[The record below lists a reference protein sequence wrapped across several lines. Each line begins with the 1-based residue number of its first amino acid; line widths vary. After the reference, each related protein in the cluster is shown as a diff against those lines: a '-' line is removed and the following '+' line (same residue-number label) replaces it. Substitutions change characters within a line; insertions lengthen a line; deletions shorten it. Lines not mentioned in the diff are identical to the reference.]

1 MAADADDLQLDID
14 LAAARKRK
22 AEMEADVDLG
32 AVGEGA
38 EAGAAASA
46 LALPAI
52 AWYARSRNLGVG
64 PEMTPGARA
73 PGALPVN
80 AAGEFRPRRPM
91 FSPHG
96 GKGEAVAAAL
106 STAAREIGESAAR
119 NPKSFAAAEIAAG
132 AGAGAGA
139 ELMHQETRDQP
150 PLVQDAAS
158 LAGSLVAG
166 GTMGPLPSTAVN
178 AVRRFLRWGM
188 TDLPQ
193 LISALPVTGIVARRI
208 PGIAGGLERRTEEA
222 SADRASAA
230 LRSRVADPEAAAA
243 AAMEGPAGVT
253 PARRTGEEGLMGVEA
268 RIAEEDPVFRK
279 GVEDDLNAAITK
291 TQGDLRDLY
300 ATPRGKQDWE
310 KAVIQRVAAPGATL
324 EGETP
329 TDLLDSAK
337 DSFEPLYAPYKQWP
351 AKARLLTPT
360 RKTPLLVMLRNAM
373 NSRTTM
379 AGDDTRRSV
388 GRWLEGKMTSL
399 ARRTDRDGN
408 LTTGDLLALRSDIRT
423 ASREAS
429 DSLTGKDK
437 SELLDLAED
446 RVNQVLRT
454 WLPPDMWSGL
464 AGVDRQYGAFKTVA
478 AAVRRSKDRE
488 LTPDN
493 LLAELRY
500 GGRQTQ
506 ELRSAAQSGRS
517 VEELLGDPNRARV
530 VASQLTAPDLAN
542 MRGSYAHSLMDR
554 ASVVGE
560 DGGRAIDG
568 VKLQKLLSDNYDVG
582 RSIGMSHEEL
592 GRLDNMATQLRNMQ
606 KPSPEAVAKIMTDGP
621 GDILQLATTL
631 AASKVSS
638 EYVKATGSGA
648 GSLAVTGFLSRYYRK
663 LLNAL
668 TGDRAVQL
676 LIDASRDPEL
686 YSALLLRKSAAPV
699 AHRDASR
706 KLNAWLATVAAP
718 QAADVG
724 TDAIDDLRREAD
736 SLRSEE

>member
-1 MAADADDLQLDID
+1 MAADADEIQLDMD

-22 AEMEADVDLG
+22 AEMEGEVDLG
-32 AVGEGA
+32 GVAEGA
-38 EAGAAASA
+38 EAGAVASA
-46 LALPAI
+46 LTLPAI
-52 AWYARSRNLGVG
+52 AWYARSRNLGVA
-64 PEMTPGARA
+64 PEMTPGARH
-73 PGALPVN
+73 PGALPVQ
-80 AAGEFRPRRPM
+80 AAGEFRPRRPL

-106 STAAREIGESAAR
+106 SAAAREIGESAAR
-119 NPKSFAAAEIAAG
+119 NPKTFAAAEIAAG

-139 ELMHQETRDQP
+139 ELMRQETRDQD

-158 LAGSLVAG
+158 LAGSVVG
-166 GTMGPLPSTAVN
+166 GGVTGPLPSAAIN
-178 AVRRFLRWGM
+178 SVRRFFRWGM

-193 LISALPVTGIVARRI
+193 LISALPITGIVANKI
-208 PGIAGGLERRTEEA
+208 PGLGPALRGRTETA
-222 SADRASAA
+222 AADRAAQA
-230 LRSRVADPEAAAA
+230 LQTRVADPEAAAA

-253 PARRTGEEGLMGVEA
+253 PARRTGEEGLMSVEA
-268 RIAEEDPVFRK
+268 AIAKEDPVFKK
-279 GVEDDLNAAITK
+279 GVEDDLNAAIGRA
-291 TQGDLRDLY
+291 QGALKDLY

-310 KAVIQRVAAPGATL
+310 RAVIQRVAAPGTEL

-329 TDLLDSAK
+329 TDLLDSAAK
-337 DSFEPLYAPYKQWP
+337 SFEPLYAPFKVWP
-351 AKARLLTPT
+351 AKARLLSPT
-360 RKTPLLVMLRNAM
+360 RKTPLITMMRNAM
-373 NSRTTM
+373 NSKTTM

-388 GRWLEGKMTSL
+388 GRWLEGKMSAL
-399 ARRTDRDGN
+399 GRRADKDGN
-408 LTTGDLLALRSDIRT
+408 LKTGDLLALRSDIRT

-429 DSLTGKDK
+429 DSLNGKDK
-437 SELLDLAED
+437 AELLDLAED

-454 WLPPDMWSGL
+454 WLPRDAWSSL
-464 AGVDRQYGAFKTVA
+464 AGVDRQYGAFKTVS

-500 GGRQTQ
+500 GSRATQ
-506 ELRSAAQSGRS
+506 ELRSTAQGGRT
-517 VEELLGDPNRARV
+517 VEELLNDPERARV
-530 VASQLTAPDLAN
+530 VASQLTPADAQN
-542 MRGSYAHSLMDR
+542 MRNSYAHALMDR
-554 ASVVGE
+554 ATVLRE
-560 DGGRAIDG
+560 DGSSGIDG
-568 VKLQKLLSDNYDVG
+568 AKLQKLLSDHYETG
-582 RSIGMSHEEL
+582 RALNMSHEEL
-592 GRLDNMATQLRNMQ
+592 GRLDNIASQLRNMQ
-606 KPSPEAVAKIMTDGP
+606 KPAPEAVAKIMTDGP

-638 EYVKATGSGA
+638 EIVKATESGA

-724 TDAIDDLRREAD
+724 ADAVEELRREAE